1 MNNLNLD
8 TVVTLREELQHSP
21 EVIPDPAGEEFE
33 AHSPLRGGLSY
44 DDTAVELKDKSD
56 DEVPLAH
63 RYRSQ
68 SQLNIELLTDRES
81 CEEHENDLIIDVAQ
95 PCQLL
100 QFFVGKGYKPILLT
114 EERKMSMKILRK
126 LKDFS
131 ILRNDASF
139 TLPENGSI
147 YVTSIASPLHL
158 AVSPVLHVA
167 RRPSH
172 GRRESSD
179 PHFMQLLRRCAER
192 VPRSRPFITRF
203 LS

>member
-21 EVIPDPAGEEFE
+21 EVTPDAVGEEE
-33 AHSPLRGGLSY
+33 MLEPHSPLRGGLSY

-68 SQLNIELLTDRES
+68 SQFNIEFLTDRETR
-81 CEEHENDLIIDVAQ
+81 EEHENDLVIDVAQ

-114 EERKMSMKILRK
+114 EGRKLSMRILRK

-131 ILRNDASF
+131 ILRSDSSF

-147 YVTSIASPLHL
+147 YVT
-158 AVSPVLHVA
+158 
-167 RRPSH
+167 PSAFCH
-172 GRRESSD
+172 
-179 PHFMQLLRRCAER
+179 
-192 VPRSRPFITRF
+192 I
-203 LS
+203 